1 MGLNTLIHSTPHFAE
16 AWVQAYLFISLESS
30 LESMKGETTRTDLE
44 KTEEATDLK
53 QSSTQFPATS
63 EISLK
68 ESKAF

>member
-16 AWVQAYLFISLESS
+16 VWVQAYLFISLEST
-30 LESMKGETTRTDLE
+30 KGETTSTDLE
-44 KTEEATDLK
+44 KTEEATDLE
-53 QSSTQFPATS
+53 QSSTQFPAIS

>member
-16 AWVQAYLFISLESS
+16 EWVKAYLFISLESI
-30 LESMKGETTRTDLE
+30 KGETTRTDLE
-44 KTEEATDLK
+44 KTEEATDLE
-53 QSSTQFPATS
+53 QSSTQFPAIS

>member
-16 AWVQAYLFISLESS
+16 AWVQAHLFIS
-30 LESMKGETTRTDLE
+30 LESMKGETARTDLE
-44 KTEEATDLK
+44 KTGEATDLE